1 MVSSSENIP
10 TPVKRGLYAF
20 LVQRKGEF
28 LLFVEE
34 EELSYRFMQLPNRF
48 EFYVT
53 KNDFEKA
60 MTKNTLDFI
69 EQIPE
74 EVYEVSIA
82 NIIKKD

>member
-20 LVQRKGEF
+20 LQRKGEF
-28 LLFVEE
+28 LLFVKE
-34 EELSYRFMQLPNRF
+34 EELSYRFMQLPDRF

-53 KNDFEKA
+53 KNEFQKA

>member
-1 MVSSSENIP
+1 
-10 TPVKRGLYAF
+10 
-20 LVQRKGEF
+20 
-28 LLFVEE
+28 
-34 EELSYRFMQLPNRF
+34 MQLPDRF

-53 KNDFEKA
+53 KNEFQKA